1 MRIVHIGHRETAGS
15 AYCLAHAINKL
26 TKHKAVN
33 ITFIDS
39 YIHYPRLLSGS
50 SLSRDTIRKILYKA
64 NVVHFHIHC
73 APFFTSLRLDPQKFR
88 DKITLMYYH
97 GTPLRTFKEKLTAE
111 ADEYLPNHLTTVS
124 TPDLLEYVKDG
135 VWLPVCR
142 SFSEIEKAYGA
153 PVKDQMAINCF
164 TRKKTV
170 VFGHATSNVEKHGSK
185 LFFDVLTNVIRGN
198 TRVRASII
206 INTPWDACL
215 RKIAEFDVSLGEAV
229 LGVMQLTQVEA
240 AIFKIPVVSL
250 LTPETRA
257 LYKKFVG
264 SEPPVVSWKNRVD
277 LEDKLYLLVERG
289 DVRRLLGLQ
298 MYEYAKK
305 LHDEEAVVNRY
316 LDILNLKS

>member
-33 ITFIDS
+33 IRFIDS
-39 YIHYPRLLSGS
+39 YMRYPTLLNGG
-50 SLSRDTIRKILYKA
+50 SLSRETLRKILYKA
-64 NVVHFHIHC
+64 DCVHFHIHV
-73 APFFTSLRLDPQKFR
+73 APFFTSLRLDPNKFR
-88 DKITLMYYH
+88 DKTTLVYYH

-111 ADEYLPNHLTTVS
+111 ADEFLPGHITTVS

-142 SFSEIEKAYGA
+142 SFSEISEAYGKTA
-153 PVKDQMAINCF
+153 RDRKAINCF
-164 TRKKTV
+164 TRKKSV

-185 LFFDVLTNVIRGN
+185 LFFHALTNIIRGN
-198 TRVRASII
+198 TRVRSSII
-206 INTPWDACL
+206 INTPWDACI
-215 RKIAEFDVSLGEAV
+215 RKMAGFDVALGEAV

-250 LTPETRA
+250 LTPETRD
-257 LYKKFVG
+257 LYKKLVG
-264 SEPPVVSWKNRVD
+264 EAPPVVSWKSQAD
-277 LEDKLYLLVERG
+277 LEEKLYLLLERS
-289 DVRRLLGLQ
+289 DVRKLLGSQ
-298 MYEYAKK
+298 MYDYAKR
-305 LHDEEAVVNRY
+305 LHDEEAVVHRY